1 VDVGKSRMIEA
12 NAKPFSSTGPHGH
25 RSRMRGRLLAS
36 ETALADYEILEML
49 LFLGIPRKDTKPL
62 AKGLINQFGSL
73 AAAIRADRG
82 ALAAAGLP
90 APAVAALDMV
100 VEAAGILAKPE
111 AIRRKVIADLAALEQ
126 YLDVP
131 ERTSQPPG
139 LSALLLNN
147 RNQLLGEPSWA
158 ADVAA
163 ADLARELMRHA
174 LDQHATAT
182 ILVRNL
188 GPAPAKVSAA
198 DRALHTDVHR
208 AGMKLSV
215 VVHDLV
221 VLGRGNWVS
230 LRQRGH

>member
-1 VDVGKSRMIEA
+1 MGETNQKLADR
-12 NAKPFSSTGPHGH
+12 KPFSSTGPYGH

-36 ETALADYEILEML
+36 EAALADYEILEML

-62 AKGLINQFGSL
+62 AKGLINEFGSL
-73 AAAIRADRG
+73 AAAIEADRA

-90 APAVAALDMV
+90 DGAAVALDMV

-111 AIRRKVIADLAALEQ
+111 AIRRTVIADLAALERH
-126 YLDVP
+126 LDVA
-131 ERTSQPPG
+131 ERTAQPPG
-139 LSALLLNN
+139 ISALLLNN
-147 RNQLLGEPSWA
+147 KNQLLAEPSWDADIA
-158 ADVAA
+158 AP
-163 ADLARELMRHA
+163 DLARELLRQA

-188 GPAPAKVSAA
+188 GSAPAKIGAA
-198 DRALHTDVHR
+198 DRALYAELHR
-208 AGMKLSV
+208 AGMKLAV

-221 VLGRGNWVS
+221 VLGRGDWVS